1 MRVIVCDH
9 IPIVTDW
16 TSVTK
21 ESIAAHTT
29 VHTTTV
35 NTITNNS
42 IETGLSDSK
51 QLLMNKAVLQH
62 SNVTAGKL
70 LIICSK
76 LLCVQY
82 LPSAG
87 LNPFSMQHITS
98 ATEVMFSSLF
108 VCLFVCLLA
117 TLRKTTKHLRTTCL
131 HRNRMSNSNESSGR
145 RCGLTSTD
153 QQLSRIRPN
162 E

>member
-1 MRVIVCDH
+1 MRVIMCDH
-9 IPIVTDW
+9 IPMVTDW
-16 TSVTK
+16 MSVTK
-21 ESIAAHTT
+21 ESIATHMR

-35 NTITNNS
+35 NTTTNNS
-42 IETGLSDSK
+42 TETIGLSDSK
-51 QLLMNKAVLQH
+51 QLLINKAVLQH

-76 LLCVQY
+76 LQCVQY

-87 LNPFSMQHITS
+87 LNHFSMQHIMS
-98 ATEVMFSSLF
+98 AKEVMFSS
-108 VCLFVCLLA
+108 LFVCLLA
-117 TLRKTTKHLRTTCL
+117 TLRKTIEHLRTTCL
-131 HRNRMSNSNESSGR
+131 HRNRKSNCNESSRR